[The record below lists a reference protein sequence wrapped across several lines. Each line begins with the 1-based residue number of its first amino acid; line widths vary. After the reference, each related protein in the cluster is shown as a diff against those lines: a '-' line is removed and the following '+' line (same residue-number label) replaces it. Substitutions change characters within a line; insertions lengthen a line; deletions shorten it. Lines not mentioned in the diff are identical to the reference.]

1 MLTLVQYTLQDAQFN
16 ASILCDSSKSF
27 RWWDAA
33 RQQMFARLQ
42 KHLLLLYYGFLLR
55 HDI

>member
-16 ASILCDSSKSF
+16 ASILCDSSESF